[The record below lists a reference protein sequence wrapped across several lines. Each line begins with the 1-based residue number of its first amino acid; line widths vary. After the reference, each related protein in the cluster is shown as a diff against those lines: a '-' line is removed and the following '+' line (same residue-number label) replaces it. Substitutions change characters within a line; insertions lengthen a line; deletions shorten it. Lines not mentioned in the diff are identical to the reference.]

1 MLFFLNACIHRC
13 QLPQATNVR
22 EKRSFQLPFRAPWFQ
37 NIDEFAEL
45 FNGKHVKF
53 DVGYHPTM
61 LQASKFLRL
70 SLPLAY
76 LLIKLPVE
84 TMATMNRLY
93 AFLFLLDF
101 CTSIATLASIIW
113 GDGRVVPNLDQFE
126 LSGMGKALPVLV
138 SELHAFMNKMLLSI

>member
-1 MLFFLNACIHRC
+1 MLAYIVADCRK
-13 QLPQATNVR
+13 LPMSG
-22 EKRSFQLPFRAPWFQ
+22 KRGVSSYHSVAPWFQ

-101 CTSIATLASIIW
+101 CTSIATSAPIIW
-113 GDGRVVPNLDQFE
+113 GEEQVTP
-126 LSGMGKALPVLV
+126 S
-138 SELHAFMNKMLLSI
+138 